1 QRVVYRTLYRD
12 DRALTVLRDADIE
25 LVEFKGQLVDV
36 GSALQMHD
44 EAMTRS
50 SAGGCSCGSGG
61 SPALDERTHGA

>member
-1 QRVVYRTLYRD
+1 
-12 DRALTVLRDADIE
+12 
-25 LVEFKGQLVDV
+25 VEFKGQLVDV

-61 SPALDERTHGA
+61 SPAPDERTHGA